1 MSQTL
6 NSPDVPVFSY
16 IISSAD
22 MRHIEIEKT
31 NIYLRNDQDGVL
43 IFQGKVSGSRPGFF
57 IDLSEILLQYVM
69 SCEGCKDHEVALQEV
84 VHFGEHLGEILIKKS
99 QHDLVDLPST
109 DKLWRVFK
117 SVLSSMDV
125 SYTVDSN
132 ENLLEYAL
140 DCCPIRGCASK
151 TGLGRSVELAH
162 VAFVALCSTLVTALA
177 PEWVLLQPSDM
188 DLSHPIE
195 KIVVARKDEN

>member
-31 NIYLRNDQDGVL
+31 NIYLRTDQDGVL

-69 SCEGCKDHEVALQEV
+69 SCEGCKEQEVALHEV
-84 VHFGEHLGEILIKKS
+84 VRFGEHL
-99 QHDLVDLPST
+99 VDLPGAE
-109 DKLWRVFK
+109 KLQVVFK
-117 SVLSSMDV
+117 SVLNSMDV
-125 SYTVDSN
+125 SYSLDSN
-132 ENLLEYAL
+132 ENQLEYAL

-162 VAFVALCSTLVTALA
+162 IAQ
-177 PEWVLLQPSDM
+177 E
-188 DLSHPIE
+188 
-195 KIVVARKDEN
+195 